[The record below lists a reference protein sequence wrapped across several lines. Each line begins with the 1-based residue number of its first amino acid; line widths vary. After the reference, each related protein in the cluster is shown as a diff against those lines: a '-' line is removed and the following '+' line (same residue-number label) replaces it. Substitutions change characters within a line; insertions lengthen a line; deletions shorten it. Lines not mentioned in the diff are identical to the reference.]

1 MFAVV
6 LLASCSNEPV
16 ETIITKTNV
25 EIIGNSFTSFK
36 LGSDVRLFM
45 AQDPSDKSKW
55 AIKATVPI
63 QKIDAQKFGDLSIEM
78 NLLDANRLKV
88 RDDLVLDGE
97 DIVSILPIINTIEGT
112 EKNVIFSANENSKRD
127 FTYKEAVDILN
138 KTKSLTCS
146 FNTMGSASAVASVAT
161 ANTTTSESGTEAKEE
176 KKYNDP
182 PKTVNDLCM
191 KYGIYGKLSQYDK
204 ALRNKEKK
212 RAKAIEDEMYQIC
225 KKVKNDPNVPSS
237 LADKFKDYIEDKEDA
252 IEDKY

>member
-1 MFAVV
+1 MKKVIFLLFAAA
-6 LLASCSNEPV
+6 LMTGCSNEPV

-45 AQDPSDKSKW
+45 AQDPSDNSQW
-55 AIKATVPI
+55 TIKATVPI
-63 QKIDAQKFGDLSIEM
+63 QKVDGNHFNDLTIDM
-78 NLLDANRLKV
+78 NLLDANKLKV
-88 RDDLVLDGE
+88 RDDLTLAGE
-97 DIVSILPIINTIEGT
+97 DIASILPIINTVEGV
-112 EKNVIFSANENSKRD
+112 EKNIIFSANENSKKS

-138 KTKSLTCS
+138 NTKALTCS
-146 FNTMGSASAVASVAT
+146 FNNNAGTVTSAKSSA
-161 ANTTTSESGTEAKEE
+161 TSTDNGD

-204 ALRNKEKK
+204 ALYYKEKK
-212 RAKAIEDEMYQIC
+212 KAKVIEDEMYQIC
-225 KKVKNDPNVPSS
+225 KRVKNDPNVSS
-237 LADKFKDYIEDKEDA
+237 YLADQFKKYVEDREDK